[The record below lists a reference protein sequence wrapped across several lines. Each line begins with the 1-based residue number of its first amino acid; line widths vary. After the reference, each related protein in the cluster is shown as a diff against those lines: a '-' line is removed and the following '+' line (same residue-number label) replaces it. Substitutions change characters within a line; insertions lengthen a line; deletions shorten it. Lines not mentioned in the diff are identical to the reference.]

1 MTELKDSLEKLY
13 KVHRESLEKLEEF
26 ILTQP
31 HIPKNI
37 RE

>member
-1 MTELKDSLEKLY
+1 MSDFKDSLENNFKE
-13 KVHRESLEKLEEF
+13 HRESLESFEEW
-26 ILTQP
+26 ISNQP